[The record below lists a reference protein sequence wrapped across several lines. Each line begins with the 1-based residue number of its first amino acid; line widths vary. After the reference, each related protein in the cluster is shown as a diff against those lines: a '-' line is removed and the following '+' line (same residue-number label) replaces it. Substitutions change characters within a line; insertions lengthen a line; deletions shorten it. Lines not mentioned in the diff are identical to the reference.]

1 MIKKLKD
8 ILGIEGAKIDILL
21 PEELDLDD
29 KLLVGEILMTSQN
42 DKIVE
47 GLEIKFIEKYKRGK
61 KESLLVDEYVL
72 GHIKLD
78 LMIPILADQEER
90 LDFKLPYN
98 KVLSEMDRI
107 QNSNFFGGI
116 MVSMAKK
123 LKGVKSTFR
132 VEATAYIKGTKLN
145 PVVVKEIAVS

>member
-8 ILGIEGAKIDILL
+8 ILGIEGAKIDISV
-21 PEELDLDD
+21 PEELDLNESV
-29 KLLVGEILMTSQN
+29 LVGEVLLTSQS

-47 GLEIKFIEKYKRGK
+47 GLEIKLIEKYKRGK
-61 KESLLVDEYVL
+61 KDSLLVDEYVL

-78 LMIPILADQEER
+78 LMIPILANQEER
-90 LDFKLPYN
+90 LDFTLPYN

-107 QNSNFFGGI
+107 QDSNFIGGLL
-116 MVSMAKK
+116 VSMAKK
-123 LKGVKSTFR
+123 LKGVKSIYR

-145 PVVVKEIAVS
+145 PSVAKKIPVK